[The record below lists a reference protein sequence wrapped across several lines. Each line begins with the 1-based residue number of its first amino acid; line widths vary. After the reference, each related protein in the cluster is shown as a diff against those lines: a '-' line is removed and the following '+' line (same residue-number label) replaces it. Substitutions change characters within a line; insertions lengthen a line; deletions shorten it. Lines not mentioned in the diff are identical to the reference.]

1 MQVVDTNIVLR
12 YILEDHE
19 ELSALAKKIIDENR
33 VEAPVEVLC
42 EVVYV
47 LSSIYKVKRKE
58 ISERLKFFFTVTG
71 CELPH
76 RNAVLIGLDIFA
88 ETKLGIIDC
97 ILIGYNKCENARIHT
112 FDKAL
117 QMVLDKRVP
126 HDEP

>member
-19 ELSALAKKIIDENR
+19 ELSAQAKKIIDENI
-33 VEAPVEVLC
+33 VEVPVEVLC

-47 LSSIYKVKRKE
+47 LSSIYKVNHKE
-58 ISERLKFFFTVTG
+58 ISSRLKFFFAETC

-76 RNAVLIGLDIFA
+76 RNAVLRGMDIFA
-88 ETKLGIIDC
+88 ERKLGIIDC
-97 ILIGYNKCENARIHT
+97 ILTGYSECENAKVHT

-117 QMVLDKRVP
+117 QMILGKRVI
-126 HDEP
+126 HDEM